1 MIDRTQADDRRELQQ
16 LVSTLSLGSTHL
28 GFLKQETHS
37 PKHSP
42 NLSICLEQGILMS

>member
-1 MIDRTQADDRRELQQ
+1 MQQ

-28 GFLKQETHS
+28 GFLKQEKLHS

-42 NLSICLEQGILMS
+42 KPQHLPRKKDPYVLKLENAVFSI